1 MRLSW
6 KRHTSYRRKQRFSR
20 AFLLTSIN
28 QVKFIPLHWHIE
40 LLTLTRPGSLCCF
53 TYRKRAWLAQ
63 LSEGPVSN
71 HRVLRAQNCTF
82 SAAVCTLGQGKSD
95 AYTGKGKIP
104 DALCNILTS
113 FTSRIEA
120 ASNLVA
126 CFALSLKRSLSLLG
140 VDMVQSSPRCSNPLQ
155 DPERKNYSLITNGLS
170 SQGTAFL
177 LGFALAL
184 ALTL

>member
-1 MRLSW
+1 MPLHVLKTGKYTCSMCKRLRKLQETTLRDFGSTF
-6 KRHTSYRRKQRFSR
+6 RVGADVDLCDFHGNGRTSYRTKQKFSR

-28 QVKFIPLHWHIE
+28 HVKFIPFHWHIE

-95 AYTGKGKIP
+95 AYTGKEAKYLMHS
-104 DALCNILTS
+104 ATS
-113 FTSRIEA
+113 L
-120 ASNLVA
+120 LVLLA
-126 CFALSLKRSLSLLG
+126 GSKLRQTWLLVLRSL
-140 VDMVQSSPRCSNPLQ
+140 
-155 DPERKNYSLITNGLS
+155 
-170 SQGTAFL
+170 
-177 LGFALAL
+177 
-184 ALTL
+184 